1 MAARAAEEK
10 EKKIADAADQV
21 AEVARQAGEREKM
34 VRRAGN
40 LKGYVKSRERRPEE
54 CRWQGAPPS
63 WRKKRD
69 AEKEVEKKGV
79 ETKGVRRRGR
89 KGNGILR

>member
-10 EKKIADAADQV
+10 EKKITVAADRA

-34 VRRAGN
+34 IRRAGN
-40 LKGYVKSRERRPEE
+40 LKGYVKSRGRRPEE
-54 CRWQGAPPS
+54 CRWQGPPPS

-69 AEKEVEKKGV
+69 AEKEAEKKGL
-79 ETKGVRRRGR
+79 EKKRVRRRGR
-89 KGNGILR
+89 A

>member
-1 MAARAAEEK
+1 MASRAAEEEEK
-10 EKKIADAADQV
+10 EKKIAAAADRA
-21 AEVARQAGEREKM
+21 AEVARQAGKREKM
-34 VRRAGN
+34 IRRAGN

-54 CRWQGAPPS
+54 CRWQGVPPS

-69 AEKEVEKKGV
+69 AEKEAEK
-79 ETKGVRRRGR
+79 KGVRRRGR

>member
-10 EKKIADAADQV
+10 EKNIAAADDRA
-21 AEVARQAGEREKM
+21 AEMARQAGEREKM
-34 VRRAGN
+34 IRRAGN

-54 CRWQGAPPS
+54 CRWQGPPPS

-69 AEKEVEKKGV
+69 AEKETEK
-79 ETKGVRRRGR
+79 KGVRRRGR